1 MPTGRVKN
9 RLPRPSFRHSRHLC
23 TRSILHTFGLTIQ
36 PLFIHLYTNYR
47 LQLFLCI
54 ITCFSCIS
62 SLFHRIFTP
71 LPVPIQQHSGGGIFV
86 RFAQIIV
93 TFSPISC
100 ASCTNTLHIVV
111 MNNCTYYILC
121 FLSHINNT
129 ETRSVSGLF

>member
-1 MPTGRVKN
+1 MALWFFPGSPVI
-9 RLPRPSFRHSRHLC
+9 RPSNILSLYSHQTVIFLYADNIHFTLVLC
-23 TRSILHTFGLTIQ
+23 AK
-36 PLFIHLYTNYR
+36 P
-47 LQLFLCI
+47 
-54 ITCFSCIS
+54 CFSCIIALIS
-62 SLFHRIFTP
+62 CIFTP
-71 LPVPIQQHSGGGIFV
+71 LPIRIQHHSGGGIFV